1 MVFLRSDKKGTRSQ
15 RIMRNIIW
23 KSIQNRP
30 GDILNT
36 TYCDYKEEGAY

>member
-1 MVFLRSDKKGTRSQ
+1 MVFIRSDKKGTRSQ

-30 GDILNT
+30 VQVVPVSCYEPDENI
-36 TYCDYKEEGAY
+36 

>member
-1 MVFLRSDKKGTRSQ
+1 MIFIRSDKKGTRSQ

-30 GDILNT
+30 DDMLNRGHPGK
-36 TYCDYKEEGAY
+36 CGRI